1 MVWQKNLKVY
11 EQNGDLL
18 GEWDIPE
25 LNPWKKKLYKMETNR
40 TKWRFVAGRLS
51 MENSL

>member
-25 LNPWKKKLYKMETNR
+25 LNPWKKKTVQDGNKSN
-40 TKWRFVAGRLS
+40 
-51 MENSL
+51 

>member
-25 LNPWKKKLYKMETNR
+25 LNPWKKNCTRWKQIELN
-40 TKWRFVAGRLS
+40 GGL
-51 MENSL
+51 